1 MLRLHGPK
9 NVVRSNFALNPL
21 RGLIPRN
28 ITFQI
33 MERQGFSCLAASSV
47 LRGTGQGTCERQGLR
62 ALVSSVGCVARSTE
76 AATPKVS
83 LKARIC
89 ECRAKNL
96 SFGYDQVA
104 TGLGSQARKGLRQTK
119 APGGDGLMPRLPER
133 INLVRVLHSYPE
145 VIRLGANVRAFLG

>member
-1 MLRLHGPK
+1 MQTNHALRSKAEVSNDIRGTEQGAKQLHPLCAL
-9 NVVRSNFALNPL
+9 VRSIACALHS
-21 RGLIPRN
+21 
-28 ITFQI
+28 
-33 MERQGFSCLAASSV
+33 M
-47 LRGTGQGTCERQGLR
+47 
-62 ALVSSVGCVARSTE
+62 E

-119 APGGDGLMPRLPER
+119 VAGGDGLMPRLPER

-145 VIRLGANVRAFLG
+145 VIWLGANVRAFLG